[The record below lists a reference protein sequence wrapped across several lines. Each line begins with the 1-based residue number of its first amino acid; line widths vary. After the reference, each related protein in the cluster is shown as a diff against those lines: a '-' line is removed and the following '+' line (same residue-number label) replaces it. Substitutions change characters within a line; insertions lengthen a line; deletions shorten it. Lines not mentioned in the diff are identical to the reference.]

1 MNSFISIA
9 YFAYNYVPIIYTLYT
24 YISPLTIPLKL
35 SSYFYKRL
43 YPDKKECI
51 IIELNETN
59 TSEKSNKSEFE
70 IEDFT
75 IISKYKI

>member
-24 YISPLTIPLKL
+24 YTSPLTIPLKL
-35 SSYFYKRL
+35 SSYFYKRI

-51 IIELNETN
+51 IIELKETN
-59 TSEKSNKSEFE
+59 KNKDLEDEFE
-70 IEDFT
+70 NEDFT